1 LLNGHSTSPSRQCT
15 VLGVDHQKAV
25 SAPENIASTVDD
37 ICFTERNFLAE
48 DAEIFAPYQP
58 LNGRLYDLG
67 NPFDRTNLALRIRR
81 CIDSRQDYICL
92 IERLYRA
99 KLMPKRDYLGHTAE
113 AAIQLQRHRKALFL
127 LASLGSY

>member
-1 LLNGHSTSPSRQCT
+1 MVFGHTARVLRYTRIPDGGATPESVNMNNSSTSDD
-15 VLGVDHQKAV
+15 DHL
-25 SAPENIASTVDD
+25 
-37 ICFTERNFLAE
+37 TERNFVAE
-48 DAEIFAPYQP
+48 DEEIFAPYQP
-58 LNGRLYDLG
+58 LNGRPYDLG